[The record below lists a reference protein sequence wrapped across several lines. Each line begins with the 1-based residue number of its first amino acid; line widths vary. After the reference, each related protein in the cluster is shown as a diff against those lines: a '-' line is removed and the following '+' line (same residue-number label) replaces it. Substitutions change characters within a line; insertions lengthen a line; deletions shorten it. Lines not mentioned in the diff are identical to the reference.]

1 MSTGPL
7 LLFNIRDGYL
17 EGIIRGFRSCLL
29 TNADYANLLQCDSLE
44 DLKIHLSG
52 TDYGN
57 FLQNE
62 PSPLATTT
70 ISEKAL
76 EKLVTEFQ
84 YVRAHA
90 EEPLSKFLDYITYQY
105 MIDNIVLI
113 LSGTLHGRDVSEL
126 IEKCHPFGMFE
137 AMAAL
142 ATASSPS
149 DLYKTVLVDTPIGD
163 YFSKCLQLQ
172 DLDEMNIEIIRSTL
186 YKAYL
191 EDFYDFC
198 QKTGGETAIV
208 MGEILEFE
216 ADRRAINITLNSLG
230 TELTKDD
237 RTRLFCNFGR
247 LYPEGLT
254 MLGRADDPDAVYSA
268 MDKYADY
275 RAIFSEARYNAEK
288 SLEDAFYEY
297 EVRLNKLSFEQQ
309 FHYGVFYSLV
319 KLKEQEIRNIVWIGE
334 CIAQDQRGRITQYIP
349 IF

>member
-1 MSTGPL
+1 M
-7 LLFNIRDGYL
+7 
-17 EGIIRGFRSCLL
+17 
-29 TNADYANLLQCDSLE
+29 
-44 DLKIHLSG
+44 K
-52 TDYGN
+52 
-57 FLQNE
+57 
-62 PSPLATTT
+62 
-70 ISEKAL
+70 
-76 EKLVTEFQ
+76 V
-84 YVRAHA
+84 
-90 EEPLSKFLDYITYQY
+90 KFLVEYVWDIFSYQY

-126 IEKCHPFGMFE
+126 IEKCHPFGRFE

-198 QKTGGETAIV
+198 QDIGGETALV

-237 RTRLFCNFGR
+237 RTRLFCNFGG

-268 MDKYADY
+268 MDKYAVC
-275 RAIFSEARYNAEK
+275 SM
-288 SLEDAFYEY
+288 
-297 EVRLNKLSFEQQ
+297 
-309 FHYGVFYSLV
+309 YS
-319 KLKEQEIRNIVWIGE
+319 
-334 CIAQDQRGRITQYIP
+334 T
-349 IF
+349 F